1 MGQAPGGINYQ
12 SIVRD
17 VTGEVV
23 ADQVVGVQVML
34 LQGSISGIV
43 VYSETHTPMT
53 NTYGLVTFQ
62 IGGGTVGMGDFTSI
76 DWSMGPYYVQI
87 GTDPTGGTDYSQIQ
101 GTSQLVSVP
110 YALYSN
116 ASDTSRT
123 SMIAD
128 TVKNEADG
136 DPTNEKISG
145 FGIVGDSLFI
155 KEGSMDTMKV
165 AIDTSNVNEKISMM
179 GISGDSLSITEGG
192 MTMKVSV
199 DSSNVNEKISMMGI
213 SGDSLSITEGGMTMK
228 VSVDSSNVNELELP
242 QSPSDGDMSY
252 WDGSAWVSVSAA
264 SQLSSLMFIDGQPK
278 WVRVDG
284 GIEGTTDVL
293 NISTGKIWMDRN
305 LGASTVADSLTD
317 YNSYGDLY
325 QWGRLS
331 DGHETI
337 VWTSST
343 TSDGSEQ
350 NRDTMMLSS
359 MDVPGHDDFIL
370 NSGSPFDWRS
380 PQNDNLWQG
389 VNGVNNPCPSGYR
402 LPTEAEWEAERASWI
417 SDDADGAIASPLK
430 LPLAGYR
437 SYSNGSLFNVGT
449 YGYYWSSTVSGSVA
463 RRLYFDLSNAY
474 MDAFSR
480 ARGYTVRCLKD

>member
-199 DSSNVNEKISMMGI
+199 DSSNVNE
-213 SGDSLSITEGGMTMK
+213 
-228 VSVDSSNVNELELP
+228 LELP

-370 NSGSPFDWRS
+370 ISGSPFDWRS

-402 LPTEAEWEAERASWI
+402 LPTEAEWQAERASWI

-430 LPLAGYR
+430 LPVAGGR
-437 SYSNGSLFNVGT
+437 DYSDGSLYSVGT
-449 YGYYWSSTVSGSVA
+449 SGYYWSSTVSGSDA
-463 RRLYFDLSNAY
+463 RNLSFSGS
-474 MDAFSR
+474 DAFVYTGAR
-480 ARGYTVRCLKD
+480 AYGYTVRCLKD

>member
-23 ADQVVGVQVML
+23 ADQAVGVQVML
-34 LQGSISGIV
+34 LQGSISGTV
-43 VYSETHTPMT
+43 VYSEAHTPMT

-199 DSSNVNEKISMMGI
+199 DSSNVNE
-213 SGDSLSITEGGMTMK
+213 
-228 VSVDSSNVNELELP
+228 LELP

-252 WDGSAWVSVSAA
+252 WDGSAWVSVSAG
-264 SQLSSLMFIDGQPK
+264 SEGSTLRFVGGKPSWIDY
-278 WVRVDG
+278 
-284 GIEGTTDVL
+284 TDVL
-293 NISTGKIWMDRN
+293 NPVTGKIWMDRN

-402 LPTEAEWEAERASWI
+402 LPTEAEWQAEIDSWI

-437 SYSNGSLFNVGT
+437 NYSSGSLDNVGT
-449 YGYYWSSTVSGSVA
+449 TGGRYWSSTVSGSYA
-463 RRLYFDLSNAY
+463 RNLYFDSSNAS
-474 MDAFSR
+474 MGTGSR
-480 ARGYTVRCLKD
+480 AYGFTVRCLKD